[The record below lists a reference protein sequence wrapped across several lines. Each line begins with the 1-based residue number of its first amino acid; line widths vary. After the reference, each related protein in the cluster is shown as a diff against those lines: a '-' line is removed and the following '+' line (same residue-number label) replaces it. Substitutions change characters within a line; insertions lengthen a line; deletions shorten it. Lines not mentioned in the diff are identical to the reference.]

1 MTKTAWLPSERA
13 DMEQLAQLYQQ
24 PMVGRAVNVALIVV
38 IGAVAWAL
46 IGRFASRLESVLL
59 RPHEGAPGDGLKRR
73 QALANVVRYA
83 AKALVVVVVLSAVLN
98 QFGID
103 LGPLLGTAGIAGLV
117 IGFGAQNLLRDFF
130 AGIFVLLESQYGV
143 GDFVAI
149 GGVSGTVER
158 ITLRMTQLRDGHGNV
173 HIVPN
178 GEIKVVTN
186 KTRLWGN
193 AVLDVG
199 VGYGED
205 IDRVMTVMA
214 EVGDELTRDEAWTAA
229 LLEPLR
235 VAGVQDLADSAVVIR
250 MSVKTTPEERWSVL
264 RELRRR
270 VKNRF
275 DAEGIEIPFPQIQV
289 HNAGD
294 NSRTAAVG
302 EST

>member
-1 MTKTAWLPSERA
+1 
-13 DMEQLAQLYQQ
+13 MEQLAQLYQQ

-59 RPHEGAPGDGLKRR
+59 RPHEGAPDDGLKRR

-83 AKALVVVVVLSAVLN
+83 AKALVVVIVLSAVLN

>member
-1 MTKTAWLPSERA
+1 
-13 DMEQLAQLYQQ
+13 MEQLAQLYQQ

-275 DAEGIEIPFPQIQV
+275 DAERIEIPFPQIQV